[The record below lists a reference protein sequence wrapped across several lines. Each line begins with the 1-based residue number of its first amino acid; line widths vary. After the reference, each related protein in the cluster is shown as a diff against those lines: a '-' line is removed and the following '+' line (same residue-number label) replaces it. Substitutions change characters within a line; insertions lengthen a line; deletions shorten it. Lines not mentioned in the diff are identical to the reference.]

1 MNLVYGSSSSSYMD
15 CQVFFGVECFQFRRS
30 GVRFRPVL
38 LHRCLRRWTLHL
50 WKLHL
55 RFNHLQDEY

>member
-15 CQVFFGVECFQFRRS
+15 CKVFFGVECFHFRQS

-38 LHRCLRRWTLHL
+38 LHWRLRRWTHHL
-50 WKLHL
+50 WKLLL